1 MKVKSATFLTSATDL
16 ASCPQSEMAEF
27 AFIGR
32 SNVGKSSIINMLT
45 HRKELAKVSSM
56 PGKTTLINFF
66 TINQAWSL
74 VDLPGYGFAKVA
86 RKERDRFGKLVTDYL
101 QNRQNLAGIF
111 LLIDVLIPP
120 QKIDLEFIQW
130 LISGQLPFI
139 LVFTKAD
146 RISKSAAEKNIEIFM
161 SHLQEFSEDRPEFV
175 LSSSKQAQGQI
186 EILQIISAA
195 LSETP
200 PPSREDKVVS
210 LEDYFGED
218 FE

>member
-1 MKVKSATFLTSATDL
+1 MKVKSATFLTSAPDL
-16 ASCPQSEMAEF
+16 GACPPSEMPEF

-45 HRKELAKVSSM
+45 NRKELAKVSRV

-66 TINQAWSL
+66 TINQTWSL

-86 RKERDRFGKLVTDYL
+86 RKERDRFGKLVTGYL

-120 QKIDLEFIQW
+120 QKIDLEFIHW
-130 LISGQLPFI
+130 LTACQLPFI
-139 LVFTKAD
+139 LIFTKAD
-146 RISKSAAEKNIEIFM
+146 RISKSAASENIERFM
-161 SHLQEFSEDRPEFV
+161 ISLQDISEDRPEFI
-175 LSSSKQAQGQI
+175 LSSSKAAQGQI
-186 EILQIISAA
+186 KILEIIAAA
-195 LSETP
+195 LEEVKLRPRAESANAE
-200 PPSREDKVVS
+200 
-210 LEDYFGED
+210 YFFEED